1 MKKYLG
7 QEERKCLSVR
17 SHVNWVRFPAC
28 HNALRRKLRRRK
40 DVRERE
46 KREWWGTKERRTE
59 KERGFAWVVYGGFTL
74 VFGLG
79 VFARVALGC
88 SLSFSLPLFTLA
100 QEVET
105 LV

>member
-59 KERGFAWVVYGGFTL
+59 KERGLLGWFMVVSLWYLVLGFL
-74 VFGLG
+74 RALRLG
-79 VFARVALGC
+79 ALSH
-88 SLSFSLPLFTLA
+88 SLSLSSLWHWR
-100 QEVET
+100 
-105 LV
+105 